1 MIEFRTSRSYGEFND
16 PLYSEIGRNVLVVL
30 IKYTLLSYTMNWQ
43 AASALVSVFYL
54 LPETCPAVQ
63 CETGLHSLEE
73 EAGDHLVSDT
83 SGLGK
88 RKENVIGKEA

>member
-1 MIEFRTSRSYGEFND
+1 MNSR
-16 PLYSEIGRNVLVVL
+16 
-30 IKYTLLSYTMNWQ
+30 

-63 CETGLHSLEE
+63 CETGLCLLEE
-73 EAGDHLVSDT
+73 EGGDRLVSDT

-88 RKENVIGKEA
+88 RKEDVTPTHVTRKEA